1 MKTLREILKEKNIK
15 QSIVAEALNI
25 KVNHLGRYDD
35 LSKRSL
41 EEVLKIEEVTGIP
54 LEELTGGVLLR
65 KYFNVTERSKNAVNT
80 GTIEG
85 SIITGDNNTVGNKN
99 AQLLLLEN
107 ENKYL
112 KKMLDEKERL
122 IQTLLNK
129 LS

>member
-15 QSIVAEALNI
+15 QSVVAEALDI

-54 LEELTGGVLLR
+54 LEELTGGRVIGKL
-65 KYFNVTERSKNAVNT
+65 FNIAETSKSTVNT
-80 GTIEG
+80 GTVGG
-85 SIITGDNNTVGNKN
+85 SIVTGSNNNLGDKD
-99 AQLLLLEN
+99 AQIILLEN

-112 KKMLDEKERL
+112 KEMLAEKERL

-129 LS
+129 